1 MTWVQYNPN
10 PCGRSVGDC
19 SVRALTK
26 ALGVDWRRAYAEA
39 CVCGNE
45 LCDMPSSNSVWG
57 EVLRRH
63 GFVRRAADCVGCM
76 TAAEFADAHP
86 EGSYVLVFGNHV
98 AVLENNALWD
108 SWDSRHEIVQYYWTK
123 QEGENGIQ

>member
-26 ALGVDWRRAYAEA
+26 ALGIDWRRAYTEICA
-39 CVCGNE
+39 CGFE

-57 EVLRRH
+57 EVLRRNGMTRH
-63 GFVRRAADCVGCM
+63 VIDCAGCM
-76 TAAEFADAHP
+76 TAADFADAHP
-86 EGSYVLVFGNHV
+86 EGLYVLAFGNHV
-98 AVLENNALWD
+98 ATLADNALWD